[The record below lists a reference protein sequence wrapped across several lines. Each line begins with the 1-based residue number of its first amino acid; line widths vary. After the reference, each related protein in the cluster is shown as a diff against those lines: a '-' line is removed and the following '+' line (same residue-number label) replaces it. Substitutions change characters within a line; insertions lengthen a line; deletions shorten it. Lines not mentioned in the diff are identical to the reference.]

1 MIRIT
6 DSRAETTDISLMILL
21 FALLLADSAALEA
34 TQLAYLRC
42 LGAEADAA
50 MRAGI
55 PADAFADGAPHVCE
69 QETAAYRAVVL
80 AKHAADRAAPDR
92 FDTMDA
98 ANRRQMIDGYGGRR
112 VTRRLV
118 SPAFRPE

>member
-1 MIRIT
+1 VIRIT
-6 DSRAETTDISLMILL
+6 DSAAETTDTPPMILL
-21 FALLLADSAALEA
+21 AALLLADSAALEA
-34 TQLAYLRC
+34 TQIAYLRC

-50 MRAGI
+50 RRNGI
-55 PADAFADGAPHVCE
+55 AADVFAEGAPHVCE

-80 AKHAADRAAPDR
+80 ATLASDRAAPDR

-118 SPAFRPE
+118 SPGFRPE